1 MTAMFK
7 DDNLFY
13 HNESCTTET
22 NLTVLKDCDDQ
33 RDKFFNDIYLY
44 SNVAYN
50 VMCFVMGFVI
60 DRNDHERLWLIDID
74 SQWD

>member
-7 DDNLFY
+7 DDDLFY
-13 HNESCTTET
+13 HNENCTIET
-22 NLTVLKDCDDQ
+22 NLTLIKECDDK

-50 VMCFVMGFVI
+50 VMCFVMGFAI
-60 DRNDHERLWLIDID
+60 DRIGHARLDYD
-74 SQWD
+74 S